1 MKGSNMNYVLAG
13 STIANEYAVKVRTK
27 GFHVPEA
34 KGKLELYVISVKK
47 DSPVTY
53 FTLGGICFN
62 KGVMPKAAAY
72 VENDGK
78 MFFPSL
84 VLMQLAKNQADA
96 LIEEAKKRPVQIPQ
110 KFNEAFYADRNQPQ
124 YHKAYEITLYNCM
137 ICELKEDFEARQQE
151 EFEIDHEDQVEEQPA
166 SREVI
171 SKELYANQAK
181 RGKK

>member
-1 MKGSNMNYVLAG
+1 MNYVVAG
-13 STIANEYAVKVRTK
+13 NAVANEYAVKVRTK

-34 KGKLELYVISVKK
+34 KGELELYVISVKQ

-53 FTLGGICFN
+53 FTLGGICFC

-84 VLMQLAKNQADA
+84 VLMPLAKNQADA
-96 LIEEAKKRPVQIPQ
+96 LLEEAKKRPVQIPQ
-110 KFNEAFYADRNQPQ
+110 KFNEKFYSDPTQPQ
-124 YHKAYEITLYNCM
+124 YLDSYEITLYNCM
-137 ICELKEDFEARQQE
+137 ICELKEDFEEHQ
-151 EFEIDHEDQVEEQPA
+151 HEAFQMKND
-166 SREVI
+166 I
-171 SKELYANQAK
+171 SPIIPPSKEATAKELYANQAK